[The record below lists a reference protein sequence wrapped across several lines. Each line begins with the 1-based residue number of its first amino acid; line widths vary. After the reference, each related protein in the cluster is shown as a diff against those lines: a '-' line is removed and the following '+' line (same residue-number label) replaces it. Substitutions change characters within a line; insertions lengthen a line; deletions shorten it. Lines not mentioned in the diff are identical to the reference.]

1 MSRWRRY
8 WNALCSIKRI
18 FRCCKRETF
27 LPLTNCGGV
36 NTDHRPRTIVTWN
49 VQGLFYFMNE
59 EKGMNIV
66 NMLLRMTHADIIC
79 LQEVFENSL
88 KESII
93 YKLKDTHP
101 YYLLGN
107 TEKRYLFGEDSG
119 LLVLSK
125 YPIEFVKELILDEYY
140 FPDRLANKSMLF
152 FKVGD
157 LNLMNTHLQ
166 SNNMF
171 DNSDIST
178 KQLQYMKD
186 ECPFD
191 RCIFVGDLNNMQAY
205 QHLGLRKNNIVRTW
219 GKDEILDYILPWN
232 YDDLLHVRNTSVPNI
247 DISNVSDHY
256 PLWCQF

>member
-1 MSRWRRY
+1 
-8 WNALCSIKRI
+8 
-18 FRCCKRETF
+18 
-27 LPLTNCGGV
+27 
-36 NTDHRPRTIVTWN
+36 
-49 VQGLFYFMNE
+49 
-59 EKGMNIV
+59 
-66 NMLLRMTHADIIC
+66 
-79 LQEVFENSL
+79 
-88 KESII
+88 
-93 YKLKDTHP
+93 
-101 YYLLGN
+101 
-107 TEKRYLFGEDSG
+107 
-119 LLVLSK
+119 
-125 YPIEFVKELILDEYY
+125 
-140 FPDRLANKSMLF
+140 MLF

-157 LNLMNTHLQ
+157 LNLMKYHLQ

-205 QHLGLRKNNIVRTW
+205 QHLGIQKNNIIRTW

-232 YDDLLHVRNTSVPNI
+232 YEDLLRVRNTSVPNI